1 MLGWQ
6 EVCVQV
12 GRFCR
17 TPMGMEA
24 AHGPHGLALGSSREV
39 SERLLRETEQALHLT
54 TPLSGVSDYLDAVE
68 GACAGLVLSVDALGA
83 LLQTLQLAE
92 AAHDGLTAQ
101 KDARPDLAAYGPA
114 LRLTELLDS
123 LTLAVRPGVP
133 DLLDSASAELGAVRE
148 AARRAAA
155 ELDHAATAWARRLHA
170 SGAAERPLVVQRR
183 DRACCPVRRARKG
196 DLPRGSLTLALSA
209 SGATAYMEPA
219 ELVPL
224 NNAIAALAGREEE
237 EVAAV
242 LASLSRQVARHA
254 GALLAAR
261 DALCALDLASARAA
275 YARWLG
281 ARRPTFGAG
290 VELAGM
296 RHPALLG
303 ASLGHASGG
312 GEAGAEGARGADEGA
327 ATRSDGAIAAAAA
340 SDADAAPNGCE
351 EASSAPPT
359 PSLPPP
365 PVPIGL
371 HIPPASRVAAITGPN
386 TGGKTAA
393 LKTLGLACLMAR
405 AGLFL
410 PAGPGPRL
418 PFFEAVLADV
428 GDGQGLGAGLS
439 TFSAHMRRVA
449 GACAGAGPSSLVL
462 LDELGSGTEPSE
474 GAAIATA
481 TLTWLAGRAGLILV
495 TTHHTAVRALATSR
509 DDFCCAAVGFDTSTL
524 HPTYSLTWG
533 VAGPSMALSIAQG
546 LGFDPDILAA
556 ARDRLAGGGASA
568 SSAAQGPARQSLRG
582 LAEEVGGLREE
593 RAAAERALEAALR
606 ERAAAEAE
614 LLACEREAANVEE
627 RMAQE
632 AAADE
637 AELKARIRTMLHE
650 TRTGLLDGKA
660 ARRELTQM
668 RGRLQPAREK
678 QPPGAPNPRAA
689 PVVRVGDV
697 VAVAQLKGA
706 TGMVVKVAGDVL
718 TVRAGAL
725 RVQVRAAD
733 VWQAGQ
739 AAAKKR

>member
-68 GACAGLVLSVDALGA
+68 GAGAGLVLSVDALGA

-92 AAHDGLTAQ
+92 AARDGLTAQ

-114 LRLTELLDS
+114 LRLTELLHP

-170 SGAAERPLVVQRR
+170 SGVAERPLVVQRR

-275 YARWLG
+275 HARWLG
-281 ARRPTFGAG
+281 AQRPTFGAG
-290 VELAGM
+290 VELEGM

-303 ASLGHASGG
+303 VSLGHASGG
-312 GEAGAEGARGADEGA
+312 EEAGAEGAR
-327 ATRSDGAIAAAAA
+327 A
-340 SDADAAPNGCE
+340 S
-351 EASSAPPT
+351 PT

-418 PFFEAVLADV
+418 PFFEAVLAD
-428 GDGQGLGAGLS
+428 
-439 TFSAHMRRVA
+439 
-449 GACAGAGPSSLVL
+449 
-462 LDELGSGTEPSE
+462 LGSGTEPSE

-481 TLTWLAGRAGLILV
+481 TLTWLAGRAGLTLV

-509 DDFCCAAVGFDTSTL
+509 DDFCCAAVGFDGSTL

-533 VAGPSMALSIAQG
+533 
-546 LGFDPDILAA
+546 
-556 ARDRLAGGGASA
+556 
-568 SSAAQGPARQSLRG
+568 SLRG

-606 ERAAAEAE
+606 ERATAEAE

-650 TRTGLLDGKA
+650 ARTGFLDGKA

-689 PVVRVGDV
+689 PVVRVGDI